1 MCNVLMIRKEPDLV
15 FIPVER
21 AVYCENCETISNSAW
36 SRCGLCGSEEIVEL
50 SSIFT
55 GPPDPGSPP
64 GLGACPKPP
73 DCRLVHGKSI
83 FFVIIEI
90 FKRYLIAILE

>member
-55 GPPDPGSPP
+55 GPPDPGFPP
-64 GLGACPKPP
+64 ASAPAPNL
-73 DCRLVHGKSI
+73 
-83 FFVIIEI
+83 
-90 FKRYLIAILE
+90 LIAA